1 MANILTGETAI
12 SLPALFAAL
21 PVAVVLIGR
30 DGRILAANPATAA
43 LQKGP
48 PEAML
53 GQHVAHIHPD
63 APRNMARDLWFAEA
77 GIEVPDHETIF
88 GDRQYQVSVRAVR
101 NDAGEVAAF
110 VVAFTD
116 ISRLKRVERRLSET
130 NRRLKARV
138 WEDHLTGIPS
148 RRYLD
153 AALAREVRRARRGGQ
168 ALSIV
173 MADIDRFKSY
183 NDRYGH
189 PAGDDCLRLVA
200 QAASAALG
208 RGEDEL
214 CRYGGEE
221 FVAILPGTGT
231 DGAADVA
238 ERMRR
243 AVADQ
248 AIPHDGV
255 PWGHVTISLGVAS
268 LPAVD
273 HGSHR
278 DRDALIAAADAAL
291 YAAKAAGRDRVARA
305 GDDGSSPRSA

>member
-1 MANILTGETAI
+1 MVMSNIFAGKTAI
-12 SLPALFAAL
+12 SLPSLFAAL
-21 PVAVVLIGR
+21 PVAVVLVDR
-30 DGRILAANPATAA
+30 DGNILAANPETSV
-43 LQKGP
+43 LQGYP
-48 PEAML
+48 PEAVV
-53 GQHVAHIHPD
+53 GRKVSEFHQD
-63 APRNMARDLWFAEA
+63 AARNLARDGWLAEA
-77 GIEVPDHETIF
+77 GLKLPDHEMVF
-88 GDRQYQVSVRAVR
+88 DDRHYQVSVRPVR
-101 NDAGEVAAF
+101 DDRGNVTAF
-110 VVAFTD
+110 VIAFTD
-116 ISRLKRVERRLSET
+116 ITRLKRAERRLSEA

-153 AALAREVRRARRGGQ
+153 AALAREVRRARRAGQ

-189 PAGDDCLRLVA
+189 PAGDDCLRMVA

-208 RGEDEL
+208 RGADEL

-221 FVAILPGTGT
+221 FVAILPGTGPE
-231 DGAADVA
+231 GAVRVA

-268 LPAVD
+268 LPAAD
-273 HGSHR
+273 NGSHR
-278 DRDALIAAADAAL
+278 DRDALITAADAAL
-291 YAAKAAGRDRVARA
+291 YAAKAAGRDRVAWA
-305 GDDGSSPRSA
+305 GHDGSD

>member
-1 MANILTGETAI
+1 MANVLIGDAAI

-53 GQHVAHIHPD
+53 GRQVAHIHPE
-63 APRNMARDLWFAEA
+63 ATRNMARDLWFAEA
-77 GIEVPDHETIF
+77 GLEVPDHETTF
-88 GDRQYQVSVRAVR
+88 GDRQYQVSVRPVR
-101 NDAGEVAAF
+101 DDKGEVAAF

-116 ISRLKRVERRLSET
+116 ISRLKRAERRLSEA

-153 AALAREVRRARRGGQ
+153 AALTREIRRARRAVQ
-168 ALSIV
+168 TLSIV

-189 PAGDDCLRLVA
+189 PAGDDCLRMVA
-200 QAASAALG
+200 QAASVALG

-221 FVAILPGTGT
+221 FVAILPGT
-231 DGAADVA
+231 DLAGAAGVA

-243 AVADQ
+243 AVAALTIAHQD
-248 AIPHDGV
+248 V
-255 PWGHVTISLGVAS
+255 PSGHVTISLGVAS
-268 LPAVD
+268 LPVAD

-278 DRDALIAAADAAL
+278 DRDALISAADAAL

-305 GDDGSSPRSA
+305 GQDDRN